1 MRGSILSAESSSP
14 DAASA
19 QFAAPLPEIR
29 RPDTLA
35 GKTYKAKWPLT
46 EDNLY
51 VTINDI
57 EEHGRRRPYEI
68 FIASR
73 SAEHA
78 ELMSA
83 LTLTLSAVMR
93 RSENPAFLV
102 EDLERVRAAQ
112 GAWVEGRYVNGVVAL
127 IAGVMRR
134 HLEELSLV
142 PGKHNPAGPKRGAS
156 TSEPSGPR
164 SPPGQ
169 PGGEICPKCDSPTL
183 FRQEGCKRCVSCG
196 YSTCG

>member
-1 MRGSILSAESSSP
+1 LV
-14 DAASA
+14 
-19 QFAAPLPEIR
+19 
-29 RPDTLA
+29 
-35 GKTYKAKWPLT
+35 GKTYKIKWPLT
-46 EDNLY
+46 DENLY

-57 EEHGRRRPYEI
+57 EEHGRRRPFEI

-112 GAWVEGRYVNGVVAL
+112 GAWVNGRYVPGVVAL

-134 HLEELSLV
+134 HLEELGLV
-142 PGKHNPAGPKRGAS
+142 VSQHKPSAKDTAPKPS
-156 TSEPSGPR
+156 TPKT
-164 SPPGQ
+164 
-169 PGGEICPKCDSPTL
+169 GGDICPKCDSPTL
-183 FRQEGCKRCVSCG
+183 FRQDGCTLCSSCG